1 MRSKKLSIGYGEVR
15 ITVPDIERRGAIALL
30 STCGQFM
37 PAQAAVQ
44 LLESGQS
51 PTAAGQALL
60 HSLAQQAEHI
70 QRLAE
75 ELAREK
81 SQRELLEAQAERWY
95 ADPLQRQVS
104 DAQHA
109 LGETNA
115 QLQETQASLQTA
127 QETLEWE
134 RQVHAREVRQLQA
147 QIHELNRL
155 VASQYKRLEE
165 LIGSDSPE

>member
-1 MRSKKLSIGYGEVR
+1 MPWR
-15 ITVPDIERRGAIALL
+15 INESELEQRGAKALL
-30 STCGQFM
+30 SACWQFM

-44 LLESGQS
+44 LLEIGQS
-51 PTAAGQALL
+51 PTAAGQALA

-70 QRLAE
+70 QHLAE
-75 ELAREK
+75 ELTREK

-95 ADPLQRQVS
+95 ADPLQRQVI

-115 QLQETQASLQTA
+115 QLQEAQARLQAA
-127 QETLEWE
+127 QETLERE

-147 QIHELNRL
+147 QIHEFNRL

-165 LIGSDSPE
+165 LIGSDTPK

>member
-30 STCGQFM
+30 SACWQFM

-51 PTAAGQALL
+51 PTAAGQALS
-60 HSLAQQAEHI
+60 HSLARQAEHI
-70 QRLAE
+70 QHLAE

-95 ADPLQRQVS
+95 ADPLQRQII

-109 LGETNA
+109 LDETNA
-115 QLQETQASLQTA
+115 QLQEAQARLQAA
-127 QETLEWE
+127 QEVLECE
-134 RQVHAREVRQLQA
+134 RQAHAREVRQLQA

-155 VASQYKRLEE
+155 VASQHKRLEE
-165 LIGSDSPE
+165 LTGSETPE